1 MIYPRCSRPTG
12 QPSTQP
18 SSIPSL
24 VTTKTT
30 PTKIPTA
37 VPTVVIPSYSPTVVP
52 SRPSGQPSG
61 KEFFLDNHTPLIPLT
76 FHSLIHHLSDTP
88 LINNNTPGQ
97 PTSQPSHRP
106 SIMPTQQPTSE
117 PTNQPTCQP
126 SDQPSKQPT
135 SQPTRQVR
143 VIDSDIQLSS
153 YRLMCSLC
161 NILFFF
167 KYYYSSAVANSTTNH
182 AAERTAYNATIHAT
196 QQVHD
201 LPLFYLSFQF
211 FFFDDLFLF
220 FRSSLGSLSFILLHS
235 LVNRLANLHSN
246 LLVSLHDNLRRNLAR
261 IQLNNPHDRFT
272 QI

>member
-1 MIYPRCSRPTG
+1 MHPPISTPLQTLLGTYSFPLVDYLSSCQMSYLGQKTQIAGTAQPTRSPVSGHPSFPPTG
-12 QPSTQP
+12 QPS
-18 SSIPSL
+18 
-24 VTTKTT
+24 K
-30 PTKIPTA
+30 
-37 VPTVVIPSYSPTVVP
+37 
-52 SRPSGQPSG
+52 
-61 KEFFLDNHTPLIPLT
+61 
-76 FHSLIHHLSDTP
+76 
-88 LINNNTPGQ
+88 Q
-97 PTSQPSHRP
+97 PTSQP
-106 SIMPTQQPTSE
+106 TE
-117 PTNQPTCQP
+117 
-126 SDQPSKQPT
+126 QPSKQPTAQPVRRPT

-211 FFFDDLFLF
+211 FFFDELFLF